1 MTSPLLWYLNR
12 GTGVVLLIAF
22 TATVVLGVL
31 ATGRSATP
39 LWPRFVTQGLHR
51 ALAATTVLML
61 VAHVV
66 SAVVDEY
73 VDIRW
78 WQAFVPFGSSYEPLW
93 MALGAISLDLLA
105 VVIATSLARARIP
118 HRVWFLVHLTTY
130 AAWAAAVVHG
140 VFIGTDS
147 AEGWMVAIY
156 LACAATVVLA
166 VLARIVAVLNGRRVN
181 RRQRRSDDQ
190 RRSRGAHSAMQS
202 APRHA
207 PRIPAGARNGGGAS

>member
-12 GTGVVLLIAF
+12 GTGVVLLVVF

-51 ALAATTVLML
+51 ALSALSVFML
-61 VAHVV
+61 IAHVL
-66 SAVVDEY
+66 SAVVDSY

-78 WQAFVPFGSSYEPLW
+78 WQAFIPFGATYEPLW

-105 VVIATSLARARIP
+105 VVIATSLARARLP
-118 HRVWFLVHLTTY
+118 HRVWFVVHLTTY
-130 AAWAAAVVHG
+130 AAWASAVVHG

-147 AEGWMVAIY
+147 AEGWMVAINVG
-156 LACAATVVLA
+156 CVAAVGLA
-166 VLARIVAVLNGRRVN
+166 VLARLVAVARGLRHN
-181 RRQRRSDDQ
+181 RRTHTATALGQRPTGTDRSARHGADAPVPA
-190 RRSRGAHSAMQS
+190 RSS
-202 APRHA
+202 
-207 PRIPAGARNGGGAS
+207 GGAS